1 MQAIVVERPGGPETL
16 QLQQQP
22 DPEAGGGELLVDVA
36 AAGVNFIDV
45 YHREGRY
52 PKAMPLV
59 LGREGAGTVAAV
71 GAGVGG
77 WSMGD
82 RAAWA
87 DAPGGY
93 AERVA
98 VRADQALHVPDGVD
112 DRTAAALPLQ
122 GLTAHYLATSTY
134 PVADGDDVLVHAAAG
149 GVGLLLT
156 QIVTLRG
163 GRVIATVSTPE
174 KAELARAA
182 GAAEVVMYRDEDVAE
197 RVAELT
203 GGAGVRV
210 VYDGVGRDTFD
221 AGLEVLGTRG
231 TMVLFGASSGPVP
244 PVDPLRLSGKS
255 LFLTRPTLAH
265 HIGPGELGTRVE
277 QLFGWVVAG
286 QLDVRIGATYPLAD
300 ARRAHE
306 DLEGRRTTGKLLLIP

>member
-1 MQAIVVERPGGPETL
+1 MRAIVVERTGGPEVL
-16 QLQQQP
+16 QLRDVP
-22 DPEAGGGELLVDVA
+22 NPEPADGELLVDVA

-52 PKAMPLV
+52 RRPMPLV
-59 LGREGAGTVAAV
+59 LGREGAGTVVAV

-77 WSMGD
+77 WSVGD
-82 RAAWA
+82 RAAWP
-87 DAPGGY
+87 DVPGGY

-98 VRADQALHVPDGVD
+98 VPAEQALHVPDGVD

-122 GLTAHYLATSTY
+122 GLTAHYLTTSTF
-134 PVADGDDVLVHAAAG
+134 PVAAGDDVLVHAAAG

-182 GAAEVVMYRDEDVAE
+182 GAAEVVMYREEDVAD
-197 RVAELT
+197 RVAGLT

-210 VYDGVGRDTFD
+210 VYDGVGRDTFE
-221 AGLEVLGTRG
+221 ASLEALGVRG

-244 PVDPLRLSGKS
+244 AVDPLRLAARSQ
-255 LFLTRPTLAH
+255 FLTRPMLTH
-265 HIGPGELGTRVE
+265 HIEPGELGTRVE

-300 ARRAHE
+300 ARSAHE